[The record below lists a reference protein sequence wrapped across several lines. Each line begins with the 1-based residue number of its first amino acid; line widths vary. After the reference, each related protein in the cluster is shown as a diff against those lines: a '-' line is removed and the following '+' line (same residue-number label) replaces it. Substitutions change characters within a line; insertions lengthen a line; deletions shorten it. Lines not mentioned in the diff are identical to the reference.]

1 MHRHVKIEKF
11 INIQLFIPSF
21 LFYSSSNF
29 CFLKFYSKIFL
40 LSELV
45 SFTLLL
51 LIRRIFLLKGIMFST
66 WTITLL
72 YLSVIIREINHA
84 IENYYCITV
93 TVKYSLI
100 LAIIE
105 YLRNIIAHFIFLFL
119 KFLKIFKLLT
129 NFQIFFFPSF
139 SQQQNICCFTTKAHL
154 LILFEIIHSPSKDR
168 TKANFIFVYYIED
181 PTRRLIYRSHVHLWS
196 WILSFFIHDTRGIFS
211 QRITA
216 LEVQRLALT
225 AFYKFSTWW
234 PDKAKESLY
243 VNESSTTRP
252 NLSWIT
258 PDFGHLVY
266 TWTVL
271 PLFPFIPASSNKV
284 KIQI

>member
-139 SQQQNICCFTTKAHL
+139 SQQQNICCFTTKAHSL
-154 LILFEIIHSPSKDR
+154 RNYTQSIEGSDESEFYFRVLHRGSNASFDLPEPRSPLILDP
-168 TKANFIFVYYIED
+168 FIFYPRYSWNFFAKNHCTWS
-181 PTRRLIYRSHVHLWS
+181 PTVGL
-196 WILSFFIHDTRGIFS
+196 DG
-211 QRITA
+211 
-216 LEVQRLALT
+216 
-225 AFYKFSTWW
+225 
-234 PDKAKESLY
+234 
-243 VNESSTTRP
+243 
-252 NLSWIT
+252 
-258 PDFGHLVY
+258 
-266 TWTVL
+266 VL
-271 PLFPFIPASSNKV
+271 
-284 KIQI
+284 